1 MYKRVGYVL
10 KRAQA
15 ALRASMDEEL
25 AANGL
30 NTARFAALFAL
41 KREPGLSNAD
51 LARRAF
57 VTPQTM
63 IRIVEGLESRG
74 LIVRTPH
81 PTHGRVLETSLSP
94 SGKKLVAA
102 CSQDVID
109 VEARMLRLLSAREQS
124 QLFELL
130 NRCVAGLE

>member
-1 MYKRVGYVL
+1 MYDRIGHVL

-15 ALRASMDEEL
+15 ALRACMDEKL
-25 AANGL
+25 AAKSL
-30 NTARFAALFAL
+30 NTPQFAALFAL

-74 LIVRTPH
+74 LVVRTPH
-81 PTHGRVLETSLSP
+81 PTHGRVIETSLSP
-94 SGKKLVAA
+94 SGKKLLAA
-102 CSQDVID
+102 SSQSVIQ
-109 VEARMLRLLSAREQS
+109 VETRMLRLLSSREQKH
-124 QLFELL
+124 LFELL
-130 NRCVAGLE
+130 NRCVEGLE

>member
-1 MYKRVGYVL
+1 MYERVGHVL

-15 ALRASMDEEL
+15 ALRAAMDEEL
-25 AANGL
+25 AANGV
-30 NTARFAALFAL
+30 NTAQFAALFAL

-81 PTHGRVLETSLSP
+81 ATHGRVLETSLSP

-102 CSQDVID
+102 CSRGVID

-130 NRCVAGLE
+130 NRCVEGLE

>member
-1 MYKRVGYVL
+1 MYDRIGHVL
-10 KRAQA
+10 KRAKA
-15 ALRASMDEEL
+15 ALRAAMDEALSAKE
-25 AANGL
+25 L
-30 NTARFAALFAL
+30 NTPQFAALFAL
-41 KREPGLSNAD
+41 TQEPGLSNAD

-102 CSQDVID
+102 CSRAVID
-109 VEARMLRLLSAREQS
+109 VEARMLRLLSAREQK
-124 QLFELL
+124 QLFALL
-130 NRCVAGLE
+130 SRCVEGLE

>member
-1 MYKRVGYVL
+1 
-10 KRAQA
+10 
-15 ALRASMDEEL
+15 MDEAL
-25 AANGL
+25 SANGL
-30 NTARFAALFAL
+30 NTAQFAALFAL
-41 KREPGLSNAD
+41 QREPGLSNAD

-81 PTHGRVLETSLSP
+81 LTHGRVLETSLSP
-94 SGKKLVAA
+94 SGKKLVSV
-102 CSQDVID
+102 CSQGVID

-130 NRCVAGLE
+130 NRCVEGLE

>member
-1 MYKRVGYVL
+1 MYERVGHVL

-25 AANGL
+25 AANDL
-30 NTARFAALFAL
+30 NTAQFAALFAL

-102 CSQDVID
+102 CSQSVID
-109 VEARMLRLLSAREQS
+109 VEARMLRLLSAREQK

-130 NRCVAGLE
+130 TRCVEGLE

>member
-1 MYKRVGYVL
+1 MYERVGHVL

-15 ALRASMDEEL
+15 ALRASMDEKL

-30 NTARFAALFAL
+30 NTAQFAALFAL
-41 KREPGLSNAD
+41 QREPGLSNAD

-74 LIVRTPH
+74 LIVRTQH
-81 PTHGRVLETSLSP
+81 PTHGRVIETSLSL

-102 CSQDVID
+102 SSQGVID
-109 VEARMLRLLSAREQS
+109 VEARMLRLLSAREKS

-130 NRCVAGLE
+130 NRCVEGLE

>member
-1 MYKRVGYVL
+1 MYDRVGHVL

-15 ALRASMDEEL
+15 ALRTAMDEKL
-25 AANGL
+25 AAKGL
-30 NTARFAALFAL
+30 NTAQFAALFAL

-74 LIVRTPH
+74 LIVRAPH

-102 CSQDVID
+102 SSQSVID
-109 VEARMLRLLSAREQS
+109 VEARMLRLLSARERS

-130 NRCVAGLE
+130 TRCVEGLE